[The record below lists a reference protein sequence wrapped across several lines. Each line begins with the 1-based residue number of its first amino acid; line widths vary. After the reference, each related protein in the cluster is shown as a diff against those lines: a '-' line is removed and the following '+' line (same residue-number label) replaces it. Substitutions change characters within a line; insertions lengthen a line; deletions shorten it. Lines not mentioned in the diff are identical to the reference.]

1 MDRISRRH
9 QARVFVKRELCLIL
23 RTICAT
29 ALCVYTVV
37 WSILGMVRNEEH
49 WLSLADA
56 FQVAGVNGT
65 GWYQALAGLAQATGS
80 RHGQL
85 ICIGDDATVP
95 IDILTDI
102 DPTFH
107 DVFVA
112 VGGGDPR
119 INPRVRA
126 GMNAPVLKVL
136 AENDFITPDEYK
148 RDLHYQEFVIPH
160 DVPYICLSTLDRTP
174 GMLTGLAVV
183 RNERQGH
190 ISEPERA
197 VFASLAPHVRAAVR
211 TQAALEGNG
220 AALLAGAME
229 ALSMPAFVCDRTGT
243 VKELT
248 PAAEQ
253 LATANRGLQLKEGR
267 LRAALANDARELDN
281 AIGAAAI
288 GRARPG
294 APLMRTVIVRS
305 GEHDLAPLVLDVI
318 SLPPQATEF
327 TFMPRVLIV
336 ARGSKA
342 ATERKAAILQTAY
355 GMTSAESDIALQ
367 LCSGKTPEIIA
378 AARKVAVGTVRAQ
391 IKALLAKAGA
401 KRQIELVARLNQLQ

>member
-1 MDRISRRH
+1 MI
-9 QARVFVKRELCLIL
+9 
-23 RTICAT
+23 
-29 ALCVYTVV
+29 
-37 WSILGMVRNEEH
+37 RNDEH
-49 WLSLADA
+49 WLGLADK
-56 FQVAGVNGT
+56 FQAAGVSGT
-65 GWYQALAGLAQATGS
+65 GWYEALADLAHATGS
-80 RHGQL
+80 QHGQL

-102 DPTFH
+102 DPAFH
-107 DVFVA
+107 DAFVA
-112 VGGGDPR
+112 DGGGDPKV
-119 INPRVRA
+119 NPRVRA
-126 GMNAPVLKVL
+126 GMKAPLLDVL
-136 AENDFITPDEYK
+136 AECDFISPEEYK
-148 RDLHYQEFVIPH
+148 RDRHYQEFVLPH
-160 DVPYICLSTLDRTP
+160 NVPFICLSTLDRAP
-174 GMLTGLAVV
+174 GMLTGLAVI

-197 VFASLAPHVRAAVR
+197 IFASLAPHVRAAVR

-243 VKELT
+243 VRELT

-267 LRAALANDARELDN
+267 LRAALASDARELED

-288 GRARPG
+288 GQARPG
-294 APLMRTVIVRS
+294 APLMRTVIVRN
-305 GEHDLAPLVLDVI
+305 GEHDLAPMVLDVI
-318 SLPPQATEF
+318 ALPPQSTEF
-327 TFMPRVLIV
+327 SFMPRVLVV

-342 ATERKAAILQTAY
+342 ASERKAAILQTAY

-367 LCSGKTPEIIA
+367 LCSGKSPEIIA

-401 KRQIELVARLNQLQ
+401 KRQIELVARLNQL

>member
-1 MDRISRRH
+1 MI
-9 QARVFVKRELCLIL
+9 
-23 RTICAT
+23 
-29 ALCVYTVV
+29 
-37 WSILGMVRNEEH
+37 RNDEH
-49 WLSLADA
+49 WVGVADR
-56 FQVAGVNGT
+56 FQAAGVSGT
-65 GWYQALAGLAQATGS
+65 GWYEALAALAHATGS
-80 RHGQL
+80 QHGQL
-85 ICIGDDATVP
+85 ICIGDDAAVP

-102 DPTFH
+102 DPAFQEA
-107 DVFVA
+107 FLA
-112 VGGGDPR
+112 ERGGDPNV
-119 INPRVRA
+119 NPRVRA
-126 GMNAPVLKVL
+126 GMNAPLLKTL
-136 AENDFITPDEYK
+136 AECDFISPEEYK
-148 RDLHYQEFVIPH
+148 RNRHYQEFVIPH
-160 DVPYICLSTLDRTP
+160 NVPYICLTNLERTP
-174 GMLTGLAVV
+174 RMLTGLAVV
-183 RNERQGH
+183 RDERHGH

-220 AALLAGAME
+220 AALLTGAME

-267 LRAALANDARELDN
+267 LRAALASDARELED

-288 GRARPG
+288 GQTRPG
-294 APLMRTVIVRS
+294 APLMRTVIVRN
-305 GEHDLAPLVLDVI
+305 GEHDLAPMVLDVI
-318 SLPPQATEF
+318 ALPPQSTEF
-327 TFMPRVLIV
+327 SFMPRVLVV
-336 ARGSKA
+336 ARGAKA
-342 ATERKAAILQTAY
+342 AIERKAAILQTAY

-401 KRQIELVARLNQLQ
+401 RRQIELVARLNQL

>member
-1 MDRISRRH
+1 M
-9 QARVFVKRELCLIL
+9 L
-23 RTICAT
+23 R
-29 ALCVYTVV
+29 
-37 WSILGMVRNEEH
+37 NDEQ
-49 WLSLADA
+49 WLDLADE
-56 FQVAGVNGT
+56 FQSAGVRGT
-65 GWYQALAGLAQATGS
+65 GWYQALEKLAKATGS
-80 RHGQL
+80 QHGQL

-102 DPTFH
+102 DPAFH
-107 DVFVA
+107 DEFVA
-112 VGGGDPR
+112 MGGGDPR

-126 GMNAPVLKVL
+126 GMNAPLLEVL
-136 AENDFITPDEYK
+136 AENDFISPDDYK
-148 RDLHYQEFVIPH
+148 CDPHYQEFVVPH
-160 DVPYICLSTLDRTP
+160 DVPYICLSTLERTP

-183 RNERQGH
+183 RNGRQGH
-190 ISEPERA
+190 ISEAERA
-197 VFASLAPHVRAAVR
+197 VFSSLAPHVRAAVR

-243 VKELT
+243 VREFT

-253 LATANRGLQLKEGR
+253 LATANRGLQVKEGR
-267 LRAALANDARELDN
+267 LRTALASETKELEDAI
-281 AIGAAAI
+281 AAAAI
-288 GRARPG
+288 GRVRPG

-327 TFMPRVLIV
+327 SFMPRVLVV

-342 ATERKAAILQTAY
+342 GDERKAALLQAAY
-355 GMTSAESDIALQ
+355 GMTGAESDIALQ
-367 LCSGKTPEIIA
+367 LCSGKTPESIA

-401 KRQIELVARLNQLQ
+401 KRQIELVARLNQL